1 MIIEAE
7 GRKALGFDTGLDSR
21 SFAQAKLAQLI
32 TEPGFIVRPAED
44 GPRRVELWKASG
56 VLERSDAG
64 GKPTMVVWG
73 PLFEGDRLDL
83 LINESAEQDKVLA
96 AICAWIQAML
106 ALGESAPGDNPAA
119 VSPWPDAAIIARD
132 SGNGLPCAPFE
143 SLRERETESIRE
155 RNAASPV
162 VFFAPPILARRCITA
177 AAEWYVHPDLDGMNG
192 AAFTAAAMQYRL
204 FAGAPPFP
212 VIDESLLHQ
221 DIRESNFLPVRF
233 AVPGLDTRLAA
244 LIQNALEPPHGNG
257 AKLLN
262 EILAVLQ
269 PDGQTVPAASL
280 VQPLAETDR
289 LLLEKEKAHFI
300 KIKNASV
307 KTSRFVTRN
316 SAVLLGCLAAL
327 AAAVLITVSI
337 AQSRSRLPSTAGME
351 PVQVIE
357 SYYNAFGELDHQ
369 MMEACV
375 TNGAG
380 KDDINSVINIFVI
393 SKTRQAY
400 EMKKLPPII
409 SARDW
414 QQGAEMDTDTQVFGV
429 TDLQVTKN
437 KEQAEEAEYHAD
449 YILWVPVQLSDD
461 AETQP
466 AETNLPRPYPRT
478 DIITLV
484 RKKEKRGF
492 NWRITGIQR

>member
-1 MIIEAE
+1 MIFEAD
-7 GRKALGFDTGLDSR
+7 GRRVLGFDTGLDSR

-32 TEPGFIVRPAED
+32 TEPGFIVRPAET
-44 GPRRVELWKASG
+44 GPRRIELWKASG
-56 VLERSDAG
+56 VLERSDSG

-83 LINESAEQDKVLA
+83 LLNENTEQNKVLA

-106 ALGESAPGDNPAA
+106 ALGENPAKGAA

-132 SGNGLPCAPFE
+132 SGNGLSRAPFE
-143 SLRERETESIRE
+143 SLRERK
-155 RNAASPV
+155 APSPA

-192 AAFTAAAMQYRL
+192 AAFTAAAMLYRL

-221 DIRESNFLPVRF
+221 DMRESNFLPVRF
-233 AVPGLDTRLAA
+233 AVPGLDARLAA
-244 LIQNALEPPHGNG
+244 LIQNALEPPYGNG
-257 AKLLN
+257 ERLLS
-262 EILAVLQ
+262 EMLAILQ
-269 PDGQTVPAASL
+269 PGGQTVSAASL
-280 VQPLAETDR
+280 VQPLAEENR
-289 LLLEKEKAHFI
+289 LLLEKEKIQFQ
-300 KIKNASV
+300 KRKTASV
-307 KTSRFVTRN
+307 GVRRFVTRN
-316 SAVLLGCLAAL
+316 SAVLTGCLAAL
-327 AAAVLITVSI
+327 VAAVLITVSI

-351 PVQVIE
+351 PAQVIE

-380 KDDINSVINIFVI
+380 KDDINSVINLFVI
-393 SKTRQAY
+393 NKARQAY
-400 EMKKLPPII
+400 ENKFTPLII
-409 SARDW
+409 SARKW
-414 QQGAEMDTDTQVFGV
+414 QQGAEMGTDTQVFGV
-429 TDLQVTKN
+429 TDLHITIN
-437 KEQAEEAEYHAD
+437 KEQAEEAEYRAD
-449 YILWVPVQLSDD
+449 YILWIPVELSGD
-461 AETQP
+461 AEMES

-484 RKKEKRGF
+484 RKKDKRGF
-492 NWRITGIQR
+492 NWRIAGIQR

>member
-32 TEPGFIVRPAED
+32 TEPGFIVRPGEE
-44 GPRRVELWKASG
+44 GPRRIELWKASG

-96 AICAWIQAML
+96 AVRAWIQAIL
-106 ALGESAPGDNPAA
+106 ALGENAA
-119 VSPWPDAAIIARD
+119 VSPWPGAAIIPR
-132 SGNGLPCAPFE
+132 AP
-143 SLRERETESIRE
+143 
-155 RNAASPV
+155 SPA
-162 VFFAPPILARRCITA
+162 VFFAPSILARRCVTA

-192 AAFTAAAMQYRL
+192 AAFTAAAMLYRL

-221 DIRESNFLPVRF
+221 DIREGNFLPVRF
-233 AVPGLDTRLAA
+233 AVPGLDERLAA
-244 LIQNALEPPHGNG
+244 LIQNALEPPHGSG
-257 AKLLN
+257 ERFLN
-262 EILAVLQ
+262 EILAVVQ
-269 PDGQTVPAASL
+269 PGGQTLPAASL
-280 VQPLAETDR
+280 IQPLAEENR
-289 LLLEKEKAHFI
+289 VLLEKEKKQFQ
-300 KIKNASV
+300 KRKTASV
-307 KTSRFVTRN
+307 KMRRFVTRN
-316 SAVLLGCLAAL
+316 YAVLLGCFAAFV
-327 AAAVLITVSI
+327 AAVLITVSI
-337 AQSRSRLPSTAGME
+337 IQSRSRLPSTAGME

-380 KDDINSVINIFVI
+380 KDDINSVINLFVI

-400 EMKKLPPII
+400 ENKFTPLII
-409 SARDW
+409 SARKW
-414 QQGAEMDTDTQVFGV
+414 QQGAEMDTGTLVFGV
-429 TDLQVTKN
+429 TDLQITKN
-437 KEQAEEAEYHAD
+437 KEEAQYRAD
-449 YILWVPVQLSDD
+449 YILWVSVQLSGDV
-461 AETQP
+461 ETEA
-466 AETNLPRPYPRT
+466 AETNLPRPYPRA

-484 RKKEKRGF
+484 RKKDKHGF
-492 NWRITGIQR
+492 NWRIAGIQR